1 MTKPL
6 ENKIALVTGAARGIG
21 QAIALQLAADGA
33 DLALCD
39 VKAEW
44 LEDTAAK
51 VKALGRRAESY
62 AMDVANGAAVGEAV
76 AQVLADFG
84 RIDVLVNNA
93 GITRD
98 TLLMRMSEEDWDA
111 VLDINLKGAFLVTK
125 AVVKPMMKQRSGAIV
140 NIASVVGI
148 MGNPG
153 QANYTASKAGL
164 IALTK
169 TTAKELGSRNIR
181 VNAVA
186 PGGTG
191 QGSHAQDGP
200 AGPAGR
206 AGGRRQGRGL
216 PGQRGRRL
224 REWPDLGRV
233 RRHGVVILKEEQQR
247 RNTMALADKVKDII
261 VEQLGVN
268 KDQVVPEASFI
279 EDQGADSLD
288 TVELVMAFEEEFGA
302 EIPDEDAEKLTTVGA
317 VINYLKEK
325 GFDK

>member
-1 MTKPL
+1 MKPL
-6 ENKIALVTGAARGIG
+6 DKKIALVTGAARGIG
-21 QAIALQLAADGA
+21 QAIALQLAGDGA

-44 LEDTAAK
+44 LAETAGK
-51 VKALGRRAESY
+51 VRALGRRAEVY

-76 AQVLADFG
+76 AKIVADFG

-98 TLLMRMSEEDWDA
+98 TLLIRMTEEDWDA

-125 AVVKPMMKQRSGAIV
+125 AVVKTMMKQRAGAIV

-169 TTAKELGSRNIR
+169 TTAKEMGSRNIR

-186 PGGTG
+186 PGFIHTAMTDKL
-191 QGSHAQDGP
+191 SEPVKDAMLKMVP
-200 AGPAGR
+200 
-206 AGGRRQGRGL
+206 
-216 PGQRGRRL
+216 
-224 REWPDLGRV
+224 LGRLGEPEDV
-233 RRHGVVILKEEQQR
+233 AKAV
-247 RNTMALADKVKDII
+247 AFLASDNAAY
-261 VEQLGVN
+261 VN
-268 KDQVVPEASFI
+268 GQT
-279 EDQGADSLD
+279 L
-288 TVELVMAFEEEFGA
+288 
-302 EIPDEDAEKLTTVGA
+302 A
-317 VINYLKEK
+317 VC
-325 GFDK
+325 GGMVW

>member
-1 MTKPL
+1 MKPL

-39 VKAEW
+39 VKVEW

-51 VKALGRRAESY
+51 VKALGRRVETY
-62 AMDVANGAAVGEAV
+62 AMNVADGAAVGEAV
-76 AQVLADFG
+76 AKVAADFG

-98 TLLMRMSEEDWDA
+98 TLLIRMSEEDWDA

-125 AVVKPMMKQRSGAIV
+125 AVVKYMMKQRSGAIV

-169 TTAKELGSRNIR
+169 TTAKELGSRNVR

-186 PGGTG
+186 PGFIRT
-191 QGSHAQDGP
+191 AMTDKLAEP
-200 AGPAGR
+200 VKEAMLKMVP
-206 AGGRRQGRGL
+206 
-216 PGQRGRRL
+216 
-224 REWPDLGRV
+224 LGRLGEPEDV
-233 RRHGVVILKEEQQR
+233 AKAV
-247 RNTMALADKVKDII
+247 AFLASDAAAY
-261 VEQLGVN
+261 VN
-268 KDQVVPEASFI
+268 GQT
-279 EDQGADSLD
+279 L
-288 TVELVMAFEEEFGA
+288 
-302 EIPDEDAEKLTTVGA
+302 A
-317 VINYLKEK
+317 VC
-325 GFDK
+325 GGMVW

>member
-1 MTKPL
+1 MKPL

-44 LEDTAAK
+44 LADTLSK
-51 VKALGRRAESY
+51 VNALGRRAEGY
-62 AMDVANGAAVGEAV
+62 AMDVANAAAVGEAV
-76 AQVLADFG
+76 AKVLADFG

-98 TLLMRMSEEDWDA
+98 TLLIRMTEEDWDA
-111 VLDINLKGAFLVTK
+111 VLDINLKGAFLTTK
-125 AVVKPMMKQRSGAIV
+125 AVVKSMMKQRSGAIV

-169 TTAKELGSRNIR
+169 TTAKEMGSRNIR

-186 PGGTG
+186 PGYIHTAMTDKL
-191 QGSHAQDGP
+191 SEPVKDAMLKMVP
-200 AGPAGR
+200 
-206 AGGRRQGRGL
+206 
-216 PGQRGRRL
+216 
-224 REWPDLGRV
+224 LGRLGEPEDV
-233 RRHGVVILKEEQQR
+233 AKAV
-247 RNTMALADKVKDII
+247 AFLASDNAAY
-261 VEQLGVN
+261 VN
-268 KDQVVPEASFI
+268 GQT
-279 EDQGADSLD
+279 L
-288 TVELVMAFEEEFGA
+288 
-302 EIPDEDAEKLTTVGA
+302 A
-317 VINYLKEK
+317 VC
-325 GFDK
+325 GGMVW

>member
-1 MTKPL
+1 MKPL

-39 VKAEW
+39 VKVEW

-51 VKALGRRAESY
+51 VKALGRRVETY
-62 AMDVANGAAVGEAV
+62 AMNVADGAAVGEAV
-76 AQVLADFG
+76 TKVAADFG

-169 TTAKELGSRNIR
+169 TTAKELGSRNVR

-186 PGGTG
+186 PGFIRT
-191 QGSHAQDGP
+191 AMTDKLAEP
-200 AGPAGR
+200 VKEAMLKMVP
-206 AGGRRQGRGL
+206 
-216 PGQRGRRL
+216 
-224 REWPDLGRV
+224 LGRLGEPEDV
-233 RRHGVVILKEEQQR
+233 AKAV
-247 RNTMALADKVKDII
+247 AFLASDAAAY
-261 VEQLGVN
+261 VN
-268 KDQVVPEASFI
+268 GQT
-279 EDQGADSLD
+279 L
-288 TVELVMAFEEEFGA
+288 
-302 EIPDEDAEKLTTVGA
+302 A
-317 VINYLKEK
+317 VC
-325 GFDK
+325 GGMVW

>member
-1 MTKPL
+1 MKPL

-44 LEDTAAK
+44 LADTLAK
-51 VKALGRRAESY
+51 VNALGRRAEGY
-62 AMDVANGAAVGEAV
+62 AMDVANAAAVGEAV
-76 AQVLADFG
+76 AKVLADFG

-98 TLLMRMSEEDWDA
+98 TLLIRMTEEDWDA
-111 VLDINLKGAFLVTK
+111 VLDINLKGAFLTTK
-125 AVVKPMMKQRSGAIV
+125 AVVKSMMKQRSGAIV

-169 TTAKELGSRNIR
+169 TTAKEMGSRNIR

-186 PGGTG
+186 PGFIHTAMTDKL
-191 QGSHAQDGP
+191 SEPVKDAMLKMVP
-200 AGPAGR
+200 
-206 AGGRRQGRGL
+206 
-216 PGQRGRRL
+216 
-224 REWPDLGRV
+224 LGRLGEPEDV
-233 RRHGVVILKEEQQR
+233 AKAVAFLDSDAAAYVNGQ
-247 RNTMALADKVKDII
+247 TLAVCGGM
-261 VEQLGVN
+261 VW
-268 KDQVVPEASFI
+268 
-279 EDQGADSLD
+279 
-288 TVELVMAFEEEFGA
+288 
-302 EIPDEDAEKLTTVGA
+302 
-317 VINYLKEK
+317 
-325 GFDK
+325 

>member
-1 MTKPL
+1 MKNL

-21 QAIALQLAADGA
+21 QAIALNLAEEGA

-44 LEDTAAK
+44 LDDTTAK
-51 VKALGRRAESY
+51 VRALGRRAEAY
-62 AMDVANGAAVGEAV
+62 AMDVADGAAVAEAV
-76 AQVLADFG
+76 AKVAADFG
-84 RIDVLVNNA
+84 RIDILVNNA

-98 TLLMRMSEEDWDA
+98 TLLIRMTEEDWDA
-111 VLDINLKGAFLVTK
+111 VLDINLKGAFLTTK
-125 AVVKPMMKQRSGAIV
+125 AVVKHMMKQRSGAIV

-148 MGNPG
+148 MGNAG

-169 TTAKELGSRNIR
+169 TTAKEMGSRNIR

-186 PGGTG
+186 PGFIRTAMTDKL
-191 QGSHAQDGP
+191 SGP
-200 AGPAGR
+200 VKDAMLHMVP
-206 AGGRRQGRGL
+206 
-216 PGQRGRRL
+216 
-224 REWPDLGRV
+224 LGRLGEPDDV
-233 RRHGVVILKEEQQR
+233 ARAVAFLASFAGAWYGDVEKTNEQR
-247 RNTMALADKVKDII
+247 RNTMALEDKVKDII

-268 KDQVVPEASFI
+268 KDQVTPEASFI
-279 EDQGADSLD
+279 EDLGADSLD

-317 VINYLKEK
+317 VMSYLKEK

>member
-1 MTKPL
+1 MKPL

-44 LEDTAAK
+44 LADTLSK
-51 VKALGRRAESY
+51 VNALGRRAEGY
-62 AMDVANGAAVGEAV
+62 AMDVANAAAVGEAV
-76 AQVLADFG
+76 AKVLADFG

-98 TLLMRMSEEDWDA
+98 TLLIRMTEEDWDA
-111 VLDINLKGAFLVTK
+111 VLDINLKGAFLTTK
-125 AVVKPMMKQRSGAIV
+125 AVVKSMMKQRSGAIV

-169 TTAKELGSRNIR
+169 TTAKEMGSRNIR

-186 PGGTG
+186 PGFIHTAMTDKL
-191 QGSHAQDGP
+191 SDPVKDAMLKMVP
-200 AGPAGR
+200 
-206 AGGRRQGRGL
+206 
-216 PGQRGRRL
+216 
-224 REWPDLGRV
+224 LGRLGEPEDV
-233 RRHGVVILKEEQQR
+233 AKAV
-247 RNTMALADKVKDII
+247 AFLASDNAAY
-261 VEQLGVN
+261 VN
-268 KDQVVPEASFI
+268 GQT
-279 EDQGADSLD
+279 L
-288 TVELVMAFEEEFGA
+288 
-302 EIPDEDAEKLTTVGA
+302 A
-317 VINYLKEK
+317 VC
-325 GFDK
+325 GGMVW

>member
-1 MTKPL
+1 MKPL

-44 LEDTAAK
+44 LDDTVAK
-51 VKALGRRAESY
+51 VKALGRRAEAY

-76 AQVLADFG
+76 AKILADFG

-98 TLLMRMSEEDWDA
+98 TLLIRMTEEDWDA

-125 AVVKPMMKQRSGAIV
+125 AVVKSMMKQRSGAIV

-169 TTAKELGSRNIR
+169 TTAKELGSRNVR

-186 PGGTG
+186 PGFIRT
-191 QGSHAQDGP
+191 AMTDKLAEP
-200 AGPAGR
+200 VKDAMLKMVP
-206 AGGRRQGRGL
+206 
-216 PGQRGRRL
+216 
-224 REWPDLGRV
+224 LGRLGEPEDV
-233 RRHGVVILKEEQQR
+233 AKAV
-247 RNTMALADKVKDII
+247 AFLASDAAAY
-261 VEQLGVN
+261 VN
-268 KDQVVPEASFI
+268 GQT
-279 EDQGADSLD
+279 L
-288 TVELVMAFEEEFGA
+288 
-302 EIPDEDAEKLTTVGA
+302 A
-317 VINYLKEK
+317 VC
-325 GFDK
+325 GGMVW